1 MPPMRRNYIID
12 TKTSNISFKQ
22 TAADLHR
29 LGIKNN
35 LFMLRLYDKSLQG
48 VDPFSPLLS
57 QDMVVRIINECI
69 INPWYYL
76 REIARIPEQG
86 GTSIPFQLHR
96 GNLAVVFL
104 FINGI
109 DNYITIPRQ
118 KGKTQSI
125 ISILLWAFLFG
136 TTNSEMLF
144 VNIKEDGAINN
155 LNRLKAQRDALPKY
169 LQSNVVLDD
178 DGRLV
183 PGTDKNVKKL
193 TNFGNKNKIV
203 VAASASS
210 VTKADSIGRGYTQP
224 IQYYDEV
231 EFINFIA
238 TIMEAAGPAF
248 AKASQN
254 AKKNGAI
261 YGRLFSST
269 PGDLDSGPGQ
279 DAATIL
285 ENACRFTE
293 KMYDMFDEGGK
304 AALEEYVKSNSTN
317 GIVYIEFSYR
327 QLGEDEN
334 WFYEMARVVN
344 NKPEKIKREL
354 LLQRISGSSLSPFSP
369 EDIMALES
377 HKADPIEER
386 FVMPNYKLD
395 IFEPIN
401 PQKCYF
407 VGVDVSNGYGQD
419 NTAVIIFDPYDMK
432 IVAEFKSPYIGVP
445 DTVKFLRILIKKV
458 IPRGIL
464 CIERNMS
471 GESVISYLRES
482 DVRHAIYYDYVKEL
496 CDGTVEERLD
506 DKGLLKL
513 EAARRRL
520 FGVYTQGKSRTLMFT
535 LLDKYM
541 VENKAMFRGRDVIND
556 IKKLIMKNG
565 KIQAGPGAHDDCI
578 MALLVCLYVL
588 HYGKQLNRFGFY
600 KGEFIPDE
608 DKREEDDQNFI
619 AQVLDDIP
627 ELKSLYGEPQSV
639 KTSDDYE
646 IDIMKEIIKN
656 RQMYAQTEFYDSAQG
671 VRVRTENLND
681 DADDPMSGYT
691 DLGGDFFALLND

>member
-1 MPPMRRNYIID
+1 MRPLKRNYIID
-12 TKTSNISFKQ
+12 TKTTNLSFRQ

-35 LFMLRLYDKSLQG
+35 LFMLRLYDKDLQG

-57 QDMVVRIINECI
+57 QPTIMKIINECI

-125 ISILLWAFLFG
+125 LSILLWAFLFG

-155 LNRLKAQRDALPKY
+155 LNRLKAQRDELPKY
-169 LQSNVVLDD
+169 LQSNVVVDD
-178 DGRLV
+178 DGRIV
-183 PGTDKNVKKL
+183 PGTDRNVKKL

-203 VAASASS
+203 VASSASS

-231 EFINFIA
+231 EFINHIA

-248 AKASQN
+248 EKASQN

-285 ENACRFTE
+285 ENSCRFTE
-293 KMYDMFDEGGK
+293 KMYDIFAENGK
-304 AALEEYVKSNSTN
+304 LALEEYVRHNSAN
-317 GIVYIEFSYR
+317 GIVYIEFNYH
-327 QLGEDEN
+327 QLGEDEE
-334 WFYEMARVVN
+334 WFHRMARVVN

-354 LLQRISGSSLSPFSP
+354 LLQRISGSTLSPFSP

-377 HKADPIEER
+377 NKADPIEER
-386 FVMPNYKLD
+386 FIMPNFKLD
-395 IFEPIN
+395 IYEPLN

-419 NTAVIIFDPYDMK
+419 NSAVIILDPYQLK

-445 DTVKFLRILIKKV
+445 DLVKFLRLLVKKV
-458 IPRGIL
+458 IPRAIL
-464 CIERNMS
+464 CIERNMN
-471 GESVISYLRES
+471 GESVISFLRES
-482 DVRHAIYYDYVKEL
+482 DVRHSVYYDYVKEL
-496 CDGTVEERLD
+496 CEGTVEDKLD
-506 DKGLLKL
+506 PKGLLKL

-520 FGVYTQGKSRTLMFT
+520 FGVYTQGNSRKAMFL

-541 VENKAMFRGRDVIND
+541 VESKELFRGRDVIND
-556 IKKLIMKNG
+556 IKKLIMKKG

-578 MALLVCLYVL
+578 MALLICLYVY

-600 KGEFIPDE
+600 RGEFIPDE
-608 DKREEDDQNFI
+608 VKSEEDEQKEI
-619 AQVLDDIP
+619 AQILEDIP
-627 ELKSLYGEPQSV
+627 ELKQIYGEPQAL

-646 IDIMKEIIKN
+646 IDIMKEIMKN
-656 RQMYAQTEFYDSAQG
+656 QRMIASNNYYDSENDMI
-671 VRVRTENLND
+671 VRTENLNED
-681 DADDPMSGYT
+681 LEDPMGGYS
-691 DLGGDFFALLND
+691 DIGADFFTMLND